1 MHRYS
6 FSTVDDEQRKNLL
19 NKWLIVVFRAN
30 STAPVEKE
38 GLFKPPFLPEPFNRS
53 TCIMQ
58 QSTVQFAATPLFPLK
73 SSRTEILEYFYFQL
87 NYT

>member
-1 MHRYS
+1 MTILHDRQLRGRCIIYEKSLFVHRDS
-6 FSTVDDEQRKNLL
+6 FSIVDDEQRKNLL

-53 TCIMQ
+53 TCIM
-58 QSTVQFAATPLFPLK
+58 
-73 SSRTEILEYFYFQL
+73 
-87 NYT
+87 